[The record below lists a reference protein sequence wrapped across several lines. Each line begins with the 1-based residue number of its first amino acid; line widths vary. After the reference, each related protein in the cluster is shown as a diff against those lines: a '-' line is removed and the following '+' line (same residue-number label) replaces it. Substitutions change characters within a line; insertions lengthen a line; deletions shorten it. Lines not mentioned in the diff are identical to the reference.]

1 MAKSHESPKTARRR
15 AQWRKC
21 ANRSYQRKRRERE
34 AEQQTQM
41 MYQSNMTYYQN
52 CHWLTN
58 NNNQSSLPSMYSFG
72 AIAYTSINAGL
83 PIEAP
88 YQYPPPLQY
97 QYPPPLISPHQY
109 QYPTPQYQYPP
120 PVLPL
125 YNNDTITEDTSNYN
139 SALDESISELF
150 SELCIQADEI
160 VAPDYNDCNIDVSI
174 IDVVEPRD
182 SDMIRLGM
190 HSFIIKGWA
199 QKRSVVMSALDAML
213 IPQYT
218 TPFNTN
224 IGQYV
229 SVDAPFGENANTPT
243 PSCISRKVFR
253 NYYGSVI
260 EDDWLYC
267 YGTASGAY
275 TVGIPPK

>member
-15 AQWRKC
+15 ARWRKY

-52 CHWLTN
+52 CHWSTN
-58 NNNQSSLPSMYSFG
+58 NSNQYSLPAMYSFS
-72 AIAYTSINAGL
+72 AMAYTSINAGL
-83 PIEAP
+83 PIDAP
-88 YQYPPPLQY
+88 YQNPPPPQY
-97 QYPPPLISPHQY
+97 QYPV
-109 QYPTPQYQYPP
+109 PQYQYPP

-125 YNNDTITEDTSNYN
+125 HNNDIIAEDTPNYN
-139 SALDESISELF
+139 STLDENISELF
-150 SELCIQADEI
+150 SELCIQTDEI
-160 VAPDYNDCNIDVSI
+160 VAPEHNGCNIDVSI
-174 IDVVEPRD
+174 IDVVEPLD

-190 HSFIIKGWA
+190 HSYIIKGWA
-199 QKRSVVMSALDAML
+199 QKRSAVMSALDSML

-253 NYYGSVI
+253 NYFGSVI
-260 EDDWLYC
+260 EDDWIYC